1 MDGGELA
8 RRIGEISEAVLQGDD
23 ERTARLISDA
33 IQAGAEASAI
43 LQDGLISAMDIV
55 GQEYEDGRRYVPEM
69 LISAEAMKAGMVILG
84 PLLQQEG
91 VEPRGVVVIGTV
103 EGDLHDI
110 GKNLVAIMLEG
121 AGFKVIDLGVEIHA
135 DVFCQEVRNHKP
147 DILALSALLTT
158 TMVRIPEVL
167 DALEQENLREG
178 LLVLVGG
185 APITQTY
192 ADQVGADGY
201 AADAA
206 GAAKLAVTL
215 LSEHPSQ

>member
-121 AGFKVIDLGVEIHA
+121 AGFQVIDLGV
-135 DVFCQEVRNHKP
+135 DVAPAAFVERAQEEGAQV
-147 DILALSALLTT
+147 IAISALLTT
-158 TMVRIPEVL
+158 TMQSMAEVV
-167 DALEQENLREG
+167 ALIRERNLST
-178 LLVLVGG
+178 LKVLVGG
-185 APITQTY
+185 APVDVAFCKEI
-192 ADQVGADGY
+192 GADAYGM
-201 AADAA
+201 DATD
-206 GAAKLAVTL
+206 GVRKVRELLAL
-215 LSEHPSQ
+215 